1 MAREMKAVIR
11 AEVDPRGVVTG
22 VARAQAE
29 LRKLNAAAAS
39 TAVNTGVSAAIAAAQ
54 VAARIG
60 TAVINTA
67 QNRVQTLQQN
77 TTAFNTQ
84 AANAATMAQV
94 ADFQRSKRLADA
106 LAPDVI
112 RGIQAQTAAK
122 DAEAA
127 RMLSDPLLGPGLA
140 NSMALGA
147 GVDSMRNR
155 AADDAIASTAM
166 PATLMPEVVDLL
178 RNMTQLI
185 RDLGK
190 PF

>member
-1 MAREMKAVIR
+1 MKAVIR
-11 AEVDPRGVVTG
+11 AEVDPSGVVSG

-67 QNRVQTLQQN
+67 QNRVQTLQQT

-94 ADFQRSKRLADA
+94 ADFQRSKRLADS

-112 RGIQAQTAAK
+112 RGIQAQTAYK
-122 DAEAA
+122 DSEAA

-140 NSMALGA
+140 NSMAVGA
-147 GVDSMRNR
+147 GVDSVRNQL
-155 AADDAIASTAM
+155 ADDAIGSTAM